1 MKLQNVQSVESAQ
14 SLYKSGKNG
23 LSNLKPL
30 SSDEQALIHEQFPL
44 GSNRRLELY
53 MSNGNSR
60 MEMPESKGRNF
71 DFRV

>member
-1 MKLQNVQSVESAQ
+1 MKFQNVQFVEMAQ

-23 LSNLKPL
+23 LSNLNLL

>member
-1 MKLQNVQSVESAQ
+1 MKLQNVQSVENAQ
-14 SLYKSGKNG
+14 SLYKSGKSG

-30 SSDEQALIHEQFPL
+30 SSDEQALIHEQFPQ
-44 GSNRRLELY
+44 GSNHRLELY